1 MNPRVTVYPCII
13 PGTRG
18 PRIYMA
24 RGIFLVL
31 LSLHGSAANC
41 VGPADCSCHGPC
53 HYRYGDRNY
62 CDFRGSAIVQASHVA
77 QYGVPE
83 SCVGQTCISCT
94 TQTYYSV
101 APCCAKPPPS
111 PPPSPL
117 PAKLLEIVV
126 VQAVVGKSQ
135 GYAPRYPVRG
145 PLRYGYRALSVTLTP
160 MARTE
165 KLAGWSRRRGC
176 ACAQGMQQRGGAG
189 G

>member
-1 MNPRVTVYPCII
+1 MYPCII

-117 PAKLLEIVV
+117 PPPSASPSPPPSSPPHVKE
-126 VQAVVGKSQ
+126 S
-135 GYAPRYPVRG
+135 
-145 PLRYGYRALSVTLTP
+145 
-160 MARTE
+160 
-165 KLAGWSRRRGC
+165 KLAFGPNDEHALNCKYTIGPNGIFDMENTGC
-176 ACAQGMQQRGGAG
+176 AFQMASTPP
-189 G
+189 